1 MKHLIKRSLALLCM
15 LALLLSVL
23 PAAIAAEG
31 ETEFVVLSTTDMHG
45 RTWDRNVL
53 NDTNM
58 NNSMLNVATAV
69 AKMRETYGE
78 NVVLVD
84 NGDTYQGTPVSTL
97 QISQY
102 TQGVTT
108 DPNPMAIAMKY
119 IGYDAANSG
128 NHEFN
133 YAWDTMADIYAYLE
147 SDVEGLKSL
156 PAVLP
161 AGAPL
166 PLLLPSP

>member
-84 NGDTYQGTPVSTL
+84 AYDRWCKLHATGVDTTELLVNH
-97 QISQY
+97 
-102 TQGVTT
+102 VNH
-108 DPNPMAIAMKY
+108 PNRQMHQLFA
-119 IGYDAANSG
+119 DALY
-128 NHEFN
+128 EKMFF
-133 YAWDTMADIYAYLE
+133 
-147 SDVEGLKSL
+147 
-156 PAVLP
+156 
-161 AGAPL
+161 
-166 PLLLPSP
+166 

>member
-1 MKHLIKRSLALLCM
+1 MKHLMKRSLALLCM

-69 AKMRETYGE
+69 AKMRETYGD
-78 NVVLVD
+78 NVVL
-84 NGDTYQGTPVSTL
+84 GEIKAEGRTQL
-97 QISQY
+97 SQNVFY
-102 TQGVTT
+102 
-108 DPNPMAIAMKY
+108 NFFYKAM
-119 IGYDAANSG
+119 
-128 NHEFN
+128 
-133 YAWDTMADIYAYLE
+133 
-147 SDVEGLKSL
+147 L
-156 PAVLP
+156 PKF
-161 AGAPL
+161 
-166 PLLLPSP
+166 PLL